1 MPILTDVSLLHHMAH
16 AFLLDINQEHVP
28 MKREDVLRSGL
39 IPASSISLS
48 CRRAVNKEMKRNSPT
63 KTRKKMKTL
72 AGIPVD
78 LSFNNFSSLI
88 CSCSFLFL
96 YYTSK

>member
-39 IPASSISLS
+39 LVS
-48 CRRAVNKEMKRNSPT
+48 RR
-63 KTRKKMKTL
+63 
-72 AGIPVD
+72 
-78 LSFNNFSSLI
+78 LSF
-88 CSCSFLFL
+88 FLFFL
-96 YYTSK
+96 VAQQMPS